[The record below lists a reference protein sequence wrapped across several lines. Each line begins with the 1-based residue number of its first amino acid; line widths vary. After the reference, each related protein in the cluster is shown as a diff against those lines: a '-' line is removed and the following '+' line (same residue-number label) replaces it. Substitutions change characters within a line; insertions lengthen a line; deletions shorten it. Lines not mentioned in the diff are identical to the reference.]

1 MQCQKSDVHR
11 RREPMPSVW
20 CVAKM
25 EAASANKATE
35 MIKTFAAMDQIVGHT
50 NIFNWYKRS
59 LGD

>member
-1 MQCQKSDVHR
+1 
-11 RREPMPSVW
+11 MPSVW